1 MEVEEKMELF
11 GRKRIYTDEIVID
24 ETNILSV
31 LNDALIT
38 HMENYNAMAYLLKYE
53 KGYQP
58 LQRKKTVRPEIDVK
72 VVDNVANEITEF
84 KLGYNWGNP
93 IIYVQHGNND
103 LSGNDSNSDD
113 NAVSMLSEMF
123 REEGKA
129 SLDQE
134 LARYIEIC
142 GIGYR
147 FIRIKPDYDGGS
159 VFQMATLNP
168 MFAFIVYSNDAFK
181 RPMMA
186 CTFRITKSGARYYT
200 CYTKDAVF
208 EIQDAVKIINGKERV
223 DEKGKRIIRNG
234 KGGEI
239 NPLGIIPIIE
249 YNRSH
254 DRTGC
259 FERQISDMD
268 NLNILVS
275 DFTNDVA
282 QTTQAVWWAND
293 IELPKDENGKTKKV
307 QAGQWIL
314 SKTTGAGN
322 KPQIQ
327 SLAFIYD
334 YNGILE
340 DIKYRRDVILQKC
353 DVPLRSEPG
362 GGSTGTAMSMSSGW
376 SDADCAANKECQIIE
391 ASEMQ
396 MLRVIKKIIELS
408 TDIPEDSPL
417 KSLKISDIDI
427 KFVRNKNYD
436 MATKANTFA
445 TYVSHGVHGR
455 HAMQLADI
463 GGDIEQIWLDS
474 KDGVK
479 KYQKSV
485 YAKQTTTAN
494 DIGKV
499 SYNISQTDEDKTD
512 RIQQDESDQ
521 NNNSPILNS

>member
-1 MEVEEKMELF
+1 MEVEETMDLF

-38 HMENYNAMAYLLKYE
+38 HMENYNAIAYLLKYE
-53 KGYQP
+53 KGEQP
-58 LQRKKTVRPEIDVK
+58 LKRKKVVRPEIDVK
-72 VVDNVANEITEF
+72 VVDNSANEITEF

-113 NAVSMLSEMF
+113 NAVAMLSEMF

-142 GIGYR
+142 GVGYR

-159 VFQMATLNP
+159 VFQMAILNP
-168 MFAFIVYSNDAFK
+168 MFAFVVYSNDAFK
-181 RPMMA
+181 QPMMA

-200 CYTKDAVF
+200 CYTKDAVY
-208 EIQDAVKIINGKERV
+208 EIQDAVRIIAGKEIV
-223 DEKGKRIIRNG
+223 SKKKKKFRNG
-234 KGGEI
+234 KGEV

-293 IELPKDENGKTKKV
+293 IELPKDESGKTKKV
-307 QAGQWIL
+307 EAGQWIL
-314 SKTTGAGN
+314 SKTTGSGN

-334 YNGILE
+334 YQGILE

-353 DVPLRSEPG
+353 DVPLRSEPC

-376 SDADCAANKECQIIE
+376 SDADCSANKESQIVE
-391 ASEMQ
+391 ASEIQ

-417 KSLKISDIDI
+417 KKLKVSDIDI

-445 TYVSHGVHGR
+445 TYVSHGVYGR
-455 HAMQLADI
+455 HAMQLADM

-474 KDGVK
+474 KEGVE
-479 KYQKSV
+479 KYQKSI
-485 YAKQTTTAN
+485 YDKQTTNTN
-494 DIGKV
+494 DVGKV
-499 SYNISQTDEDKTD
+499 SYDMKQSEEDKSG
-512 RIQQDESDQ
+512 RLQQDESDQ
-521 NNNSPILNS
+521 SENSPILSS

>member
-1 MEVEEKMELF
+1 MELF
-11 GRKRIYTDEIVID
+11 GRKRIYTDEMTID

-38 HMENYNAMAYLLKYE
+38 HMENSSEIAYLLKYE
-53 KGYQP
+53 KGCQP
-58 LQRKKTVRPEIDVK
+58 LRREKVIRPEIDVK
-72 VVDNVANEITEF
+72 VTDNVANEVTEF

-103 LSGNDSNSDD
+103 LSGNESGKDD

-142 GIGYR
+142 GVGYR
-147 FIRIKPDYDGGS
+147 FIRIKQEYDGGS
-159 VFQMATLNP
+159 VFQMAILNP
-168 MFAFIVYSNDAFK
+168 MFAFVVYSNDAF
-181 RPMMA
+181 RVPMMA

-200 CYTKDAVF
+200 CYTKDAVY
-208 EIQDAVKIINGKERV
+208 EIQDGVAIINGMEKV
-223 DEKGKRIIRNG
+223 DEGGKRILANG
-234 KGGEI
+234 KAGEA
-239 NPLGIIPIIE
+239 NPLGIIPIVE

-293 IELPKDENGKTKKV
+293 IELPKDDDGSTKKV
-307 QAGQWIL
+307 KAGQWIL

-327 SLAFIYD
+327 ALAFVYD
-334 YNGILE
+334 YQGILE

-376 SDADCAANKECQIIE
+376 SDADCSANKESQIVE

-396 MLRVIKKIIELS
+396 MLRVIKKIIDLS
-408 TDIPEDSPL
+408 ADIPEDSPL
-417 KSLKISDIDI
+417 KRLRVSDIDI

-445 TYVSHGVHGR
+445 TYVSHGVYGR
-455 HAMQLADI
+455 HAMQLSDM

-474 KDGVK
+474 REGVE
-479 KYQKSV
+479 KYQQSV
-485 YAKQTTTAN
+485 YEKQRAVA
-494 DIGKV
+494 DDVGKV
-499 SYNISQTDEDKTD
+499 PCDMTASEEDKSG
-512 RIQQDESDQ
+512 RLQQDESDQ
-521 NNNSPILNS
+521 SGNSPILSG

>member
-1 MEVEEKMELF
+1 MEAEEAMELF
-11 GRKRIYTDEIVID
+11 GRKRIYTDEAAID
-24 ETNILSV
+24 ETNVLSV

-38 HMENYNAMAYLLKYE
+38 HMENSDEIAYLLKYE

-58 LQRKKTVRPEIDVK
+58 LKREKVIRPEIDVK
-72 VVDNVANEITEF
+72 VTDNVANEVTEF

-103 LSGNDSNSDD
+103 LSGNDSGRDD

-123 REEGKA
+123 RGEGKA

-142 GIGYR
+142 GVGYR
-147 FIRIKPDYDGGS
+147 FIRIKKDYDGGS
-159 VFQMATLNP
+159 VFQMSILNP
-168 MFAFIVYSNDAFK
+168 MFAFVVYSNDAF
-181 RPMMA
+181 RVPMMA

-200 CYTKDAVF
+200 CYTRDAVY
-208 EIQDAVKIINGKERV
+208 EIRDGVTIINGVEKV
-223 DEKGKRIIRNG
+223 DENGERIITNG
-234 KGGEI
+234 KGGEA
-239 NPLGIIPIIE
+239 NPIGIIPIVE

-293 IELPKDENGKTKKV
+293 IDLPKDEDGKTKKV
-307 QAGQWIL
+307 KAGQWIL
-314 SKTTGAGN
+314 SKTSGAGN

-327 SLAFIYD
+327 ALAFVYD
-334 YNGILE
+334 YQGILE

-376 SDADCAANKECQIIE
+376 SDADCSANKESQIIE
-391 ASEMQ
+391 ASEIQ
-396 MLRVIKKIIELS
+396 MLRVIKKIIDLS
-408 TDIPEDSPL
+408 SDIPEDSPL
-417 KSLKISDIDI
+417 KKLRISDIDI

-445 TYVSHGVHGR
+445 TYVSHGVYGR
-455 HAMQLADI
+455 HAMQLSDM

-474 KDGVK
+474 EEGVE
-479 KYQKSV
+479 KYQKSI
-485 YAKQTTTAN
+485 YEKQIENQN
-494 DIGKV
+494 DVGKV
-499 SYNISQTDEDKTD
+499 PYDMTASEEDKSG
-512 RIQQDESDQ
+512 RLQQDESDQ
-521 NNNSPILNS
+521 SENSPILSS

>member
-1 MEVEEKMELF
+1 MEAEETMELS
-11 GRKRIYTDEIVID
+11 GRKRIYTDETVID

-38 HMENYNAMAYLLKYE
+38 HMENSNEIAYLLKYE

-58 LQRKKTVRPEIDVK
+58 LKREKVIRPEIDVK
-72 VVDNVANEITEF
+72 VTDNVANEVTEF

-103 LSGNDSNSDD
+103 LSGNDSGRDD

-142 GIGYR
+142 GVGYR
-147 FIRIKPDYDGGS
+147 FIRIKREYDGGS
-159 VFQMATLNP
+159 VFQMAILNP
-168 MFAFIVYSNDAFK
+168 MFAFVVYSNDAF
-181 RPMMA
+181 RVPMMA
-186 CTFRITKSGARYYT
+186 CTFRITKSGVRYYT
-200 CYTKDAVF
+200 CYTRDAVY
-208 EIQDAVKIINGKERV
+208 EIRDGVTIINGVEKV
-223 DEKGKRIIRNG
+223 DEKGKKVITNG
-234 KGGEI
+234 KGGEA
-239 NPLGIIPIIE
+239 NPLGIIPIVE

-293 IELPKDENGKTKKV
+293 IELPKDEDGKTKKV
-307 QAGQWIL
+307 KAGQWIL

-327 SLAFIYD
+327 ALAFVYD
-334 YNGILE
+334 YQGILD

-376 SDADCAANKECQIIE
+376 SDADCSANKESQIIE
-391 ASEMQ
+391 ASEIQ
-396 MLRVIKKIIELS
+396 TLRVVKKIIDLS
-408 TDIPEDSPL
+408 SDIPEDSPL
-417 KSLKISDIDI
+417 KKLRISDIDI

-445 TYVSHGVHGR
+445 TYVSHGVYGR
-455 HAMQLADI
+455 HAMQLSDM

-474 KDGVK
+474 KEGVE
-479 KYQKSV
+479 KYQESI
-485 YAKQTTTAN
+485 YEKQKA
-494 DIGKV
+494 DSGDVGKV
-499 SYNISQTDEDKTD
+499 PYDMTASEEDKSG
-512 RIQQDESDQ
+512 RLQQDESDQ
-521 NNNSPILNS
+521 SENSPILSS

>member
-1 MEVEEKMELF
+1 MEAEEAMELF
-11 GRKRIYTDEIVID
+11 GRKRIYTDEAAID
-24 ETNILSV
+24 ETNVLSV

-38 HMENYNAMAYLLKYE
+38 HMENSDEIAYLLKYE

-58 LQRKKTVRPEIDVK
+58 LKREKVIRPEIDVK
-72 VVDNVANEITEF
+72 VTDNVANEVTEF

-103 LSGNDSNSDD
+103 LSGNDSGRDD

-142 GIGYR
+142 GVGYR
-147 FIRIKPDYDGGS
+147 FIRIKKDYDGGS
-159 VFQMATLNP
+159 VFQMSILNP
-168 MFAFIVYSNDAFK
+168 MFAFVVYSNDAF
-181 RPMMA
+181 RVPMMA

-200 CYTKDAVF
+200 CYTRDAVY
-208 EIQDAVKIINGKERV
+208 EIRDGVTIINGVEKV
-223 DEKGKRIIRNG
+223 DENGERIITNG
-234 KGGEI
+234 KGGEA
-239 NPLGIIPIIE
+239 NPIGIIPIVE

-293 IELPKDENGKTKKV
+293 IDLPKDEDGKTKKV
-307 QAGQWIL
+307 KAGQWIL
-314 SKTTGAGN
+314 SKTSGAGN

-327 SLAFIYD
+327 ALAFVYD
-334 YNGILE
+334 YQGILE
-340 DIKYRRDVILQKC
+340 DIKYRWDVILQKC

-376 SDADCAANKECQIIE
+376 SDADCSANKESQIIE
-391 ASEMQ
+391 ASEIQ
-396 MLRVIKKIIELS
+396 MLRVIKKIIDLS
-408 TDIPEDSPL
+408 SDIPEDSPL
-417 KSLKISDIDI
+417 KKLRISDIDI

-445 TYVSHGVHGR
+445 TYVSHGVYGR
-455 HAMQLADI
+455 HAMQLSDM

-474 KDGVK
+474 EEGVE
-479 KYQKSV
+479 KYQKSI
-485 YAKQTTTAN
+485 YEKQIENQN
-494 DIGKV
+494 DVGKV
-499 SYNISQTDEDKTD
+499 PYDMTASEEDKSG
-512 RIQQDESDQ
+512 RLQQDESDQ
-521 NNNSPILNS
+521 SENSPILSS

>member
-1 MEVEEKMELF
+1 M
-11 GRKRIYTDEIVID
+11 
-24 ETNILSV
+24 
-31 LNDALIT
+31 
-38 HMENYNAMAYLLKYE
+38 
-53 KGYQP
+53 
-58 LQRKKTVRPEIDVK
+58 
-72 VVDNVANEITEF
+72 
-84 KLGYNWGNP
+84 
-93 IIYVQHGNND
+93 
-103 LSGNDSNSDD
+103 
-113 NAVSMLSEMF
+113 
-123 REEGKA
+123 
-129 SLDQE
+129 
-134 LARYIEIC
+134 
-142 GIGYR
+142 
-147 FIRIKPDYDGGS
+147 
-159 VFQMATLNP
+159 
-168 MFAFIVYSNDAFK
+168 
-181 RPMMA
+181 
-186 CTFRITKSGARYYT
+186 
-200 CYTKDAVF
+200 
-208 EIQDAVKIINGKERV
+208 KIINGKEKV
-223 DEKGKRIIRNG
+223 NENGKRIIRNG

-307 QAGQWIL
+307 EAGQWIL

-353 DVPLRSEPG
+353 DIPLRSEQG

-376 SDADCAANKECQIIE
+376 SDADCSANKESQIIE

-396 MLRVIKKIIELS
+396 MLRVVKKIIDLS

-417 KSLKISDIDI
+417 KTLKISDIDI

-445 TYVSHGVHGR
+445 TYASHGVHGR

-474 KDGVK
+474 KDGVE

-485 YAKQTTTAN
+485 YDKQTTTN
-494 DIGKV
+494 DVGKV
-499 SYNISQTDEDKTD
+499 PYNISQTEEDKTD